1 MVFRSVVDIYEDQFA
16 KKAKAKRERVAKN
29 ELQRLRNV
37 ARRMKGKG
45 EINVIFAFLGSH
57 RNLFFVVPGVG
68 LTPVEKPDKD
78 HLQHALTAAK
88 KSDASLGRFSE
99 RVAKEDK
106 YSAKT
111 GKKRKVC
118 VLERISRQLLL
129 FLCCFIRTEMF
140 CLQFEPNL
148 GDLNEEKKA
157 SLKILNSVSNKKPM
171 LNLQKAVGQHMS
183 QEEHNNR

>member
-1 MVFRSVVDIYEDQFA
+1 M
-16 KKAKAKRERVAKN
+16 
-29 ELQRLRNV
+29 
-37 ARRMKGKG
+37 
-45 EINVIFAFLGSH
+45 
-57 RNLFFVVPGVG
+57 PGVG

-118 VLERISRQLLL
+118 NLGRISCLLL
-129 FLCCFIRTEMF
+129 WFFVVLFEVKCF
-140 CLQFEPNL
+140 
-148 GDLNEEKKA
+148 
-157 SLKILNSVSNKKPM
+157 V
-171 LNLQKAVGQHMS
+171 
-183 QEEHNNR
+183 

>member
-1 MVFRSVVDIYEDQFA
+1 M
-16 KKAKAKRERVAKN
+16 
-29 ELQRLRNV
+29 
-37 ARRMKGKG
+37 
-45 EINVIFAFLGSH
+45 
-57 RNLFFVVPGVG
+57 PGVG
-68 LTPVEKPDKD
+68 LTPVKKPDKD

-129 FLCCFIRTEMF
+129 FLLFLERCGFA
-140 CLQFEPNL
+140 
-148 GDLNEEKKA
+148 KKKSWCMKLLAWA
-157 SLKILNSVSNKKPM
+157 S
-171 LNLQKAVGQHMS
+171 
-183 QEEHNNR
+183 